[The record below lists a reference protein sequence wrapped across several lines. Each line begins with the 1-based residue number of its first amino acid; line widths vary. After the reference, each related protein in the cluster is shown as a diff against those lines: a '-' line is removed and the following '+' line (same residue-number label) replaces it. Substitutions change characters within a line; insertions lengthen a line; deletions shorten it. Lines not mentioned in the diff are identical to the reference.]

1 MHGPSSGKF
10 EIEAVWHEWVDDVD
24 KPGPERIESHGQLGE
39 IQLAE
44 NHVNLF
50 DLEGAVAAQQVE
62 TSNQK
67 RAPGNRHE
75 FGDTKFRLIHYTIRA
90 TTRFREYLPEAL
102 YALRDEVAR
111 VGPIADGPVY
121 QVGAADDPGAPVL
134 RQTGTAVSQN
144 THVLSSAPP
153 DEPRVVYVVPTFRW
167 LETPGNAS
175 LDTTRYGNGLRV
187 WLERPWFSSGDG
199 ELLGVIILGEDK
211 YFTDITTPMVPLV
224 TQWGRDPLWD
234 TALPKYRT
242 SVSDFTARVAHE
254 PVQLLERD
262 TTVHVIGHRVFWDQ
276 TRGMWYADIEVEPG
290 SSYMPFVRLALVR
303 YQPNAM
309 EGAKIS
315 KVFLTDFAQVLP
327 RRRAVFQRSG
337 AQLTFRM
344 HGVVPE
350 QGPMLFSVDSEYIG
364 ISFPA
369 PFGQLP
375 EQGRNKIE
383 IVLQTRDPALDTDL
397 AWTDVAVL
405 ASAVVPV
412 PAPSVATPP
421 RRISL
426 TPTVRGSTP
435 TTVRDGLAQRVD
447 LSTVALASAT
457 AAALPPGVATSVDD
471 VVVGP
476 IIDPTLW
483 QTTVTL
489 PDYGGKPARV
499 VVREY
504 ERYFTDRTVPE
515 FRAGATRQRRVVEE
529 RLSYT
534 AFFSL

>member
-1 MHGPSSGKF
+1 
-10 EIEAVWHEWVDDVD
+10 
-24 KPGPERIESHGQLGE
+24 
-39 IQLAE
+39 
-44 NHVNLF
+44 
-50 DLEGAVAAQQVE
+50 
-62 TSNQK
+62 
-67 RAPGNRHE
+67 
-75 FGDTKFRLIHYTIRA
+75 
-90 TTRFREYLPEAL
+90 
-102 YALRDEVAR
+102 
-111 VGPIADGPVY
+111 
-121 QVGAADDPGAPVL
+121 
-134 RQTGTAVSQN
+134 
-144 THVLSSAPP
+144 
-153 DEPRVVYVVPTFRW
+153 
-167 LETPGNAS
+167 
-175 LDTTRYGNGLRV
+175 
-187 WLERPWFSSGDG
+187 
-199 ELLGVIILGEDK
+199 
-211 YFTDITTPMVPLV
+211 
-224 TQWGRDPLWD
+224 
-234 TALPKYRT
+234 
-242 SVSDFTARVAHE
+242 
-254 PVQLLERD
+254 
-262 TTVHVIGHRVFWDQ
+262 
-276 TRGMWYADIEVEPG
+276 
-290 SSYMPFVRLALVR
+290 
-303 YQPNAM
+303 
-309 EGAKIS
+309 
-315 KVFLTDFAQVLP
+315 
-327 RRRAVFQRSG
+327 VFQRSG